1 MNINEAAKRLNVSK
15 RTIRFYEEKGL
26 LSPQRGKAN
35 SYRIYT
41 ERELWRLQTV
51 IALREI
57 GLGVEEIRRAL
68 GNGEG
73 SGDDGELLRYLEIQR
88 AHLFAAW
95 LEYKEQLKTTEAM
108 IDAAR
113 RERTLPLE
121 RLHALADGL
130 KRLRETRSSWK
141 DVWDFDRRASSHDEE
156 TAAAAGPYPHY
167 EATLDTIHR
176 WTRPHGDEIGLDI
189 GTGTGN
195 LAGRF
200 AAGGCKMA
208 AIDQSRE
215 MLAKCREK
223 FPLLETKLGNAMAI
237 PYLDGRFDFAVSS
250 FALHHLTDGQKLL
263 ALAEIRRVLG
273 PRGRICI
280 ADFMLGEED
289 EPLAGGESPHEGFIP
304 PLSLLADWL
313 EDAGYVAKWQRLS
326 GLVHIVYAVP
336 IR

>member
-26 LSPQRGKAN
+26 LSPRRGDAN
-35 SYRIYT
+35 AYRIYT

-57 GLGVEEIRRAL
+57 GLGVEEIGRAL
-68 GNGEG
+68 GREE
-73 SGDDGELLRYLEIQR
+73 SGGDGELLRYLEIQR

-130 KRLRETRSSWK
+130 KRMRETRRSWK
-141 DVWDFDRRASSHDEE
+141 DVWDFDRRASFHDEE
-156 TAAAAGPYPHY
+156 TGTPAGPYPHY
-167 EATLDTIHR
+167 EATLDTIYR
-176 WTRPHGDEIGLDI
+176 WTRPHEDEIGLDI

-200 AAGGCKMA
+200 AADGFRMA

-223 FPLLETKLGNAMAI
+223 FPPVETKLGNAMAI
-237 PYLDGRFDFAVSS
+237 PYLDGQFDYAVSS
-250 FALHHLTDGQKLL
+250 FALHHLTDAQKLL
-263 ALAEIRRVLG
+263 ALAEIRRVLK
-273 PRGRICI
+273 PRGRVCI

-289 EPLAGGESPHEGFIP
+289 EPFPGGEDPYEGFIP
-304 PLSLLADWL
+304 RLSLLADWL
-313 EDAGYVAKWQRLS
+313 ENAGYVTKRQRLS
-326 GLVHIVYAVP
+326 GLLHIVYAIP